1 MADPHQE
8 EEESEA
14 EAQEKGKK
22 NFRET
27 GEEKA

>member
-14 EAQEKGKK
+14 EAQGKGKK
-22 NFRET
+22 NLRET